1 MDLEQP
7 PPGPKTVTAARAAKE
22 AALASTSA
30 SRKKV
35 SYGAQDRRGP
45 LLWNSGLERLT
56 NRTRLP
62 GQPADVGVNLFYEDL
77 EWNPLFGPGDP
88 SGIIPRDTDQ
98 VPPGNM
104 ANAGGLILPWC
115 SNSQEVRRKAIVVYR
130 LGEDLDT
137 IEDPLLYV
145 FQYYWDNVGYFLPA
159 TFGSFDEKISMG
171 EGPSASLNV
180 DFILGPT
187 GDLVA
192 RAWA

>member
-7 PPGPKTVTAARAAKE
+7 PPGPKTVTATRAAKD
-22 AALASTSA
+22 AARASISA

-56 NRTRLP
+56 NQTRLP
-62 GQPADVGVNLFYEDL
+62 GQPADAGMNLYYEDL

-88 SGIIPRDTDQ
+88 SGILPRDTDQ
-98 VPPGNM
+98 VPPRNM
-104 ANAGGLILPWC
+104 ANAGGLLLPWC
-115 SNSQEVRRKAIVVYR
+115 SNSREVRQKAIIVYR

-137 IEDPLLYV
+137 IEDPLLYI

-171 EGPSASLNV
+171 EGPSSSLNV
-180 DFILGPT
+180 DFILGPA

>member
-7 PPGPKTVTAARAAKE
+7 PPGPKTVTAARAAKD
-22 AALASTSA
+22 AAGASISA

-62 GQPADVGVNLFYEDL
+62 GQPAAVGVNLFYEDL

-98 VPPGNM
+98 VPPRNM
-104 ANAGGLILPWC
+104 VRAGGLVLPWC
-115 SNSQEVRRKAIVVYR
+115 SNSKEVRQKAVVVYR

-137 IEDPLLYV
+137 IEDSPPVCLPVLLGQRGV
-145 FQYYWDNVGYFLPA
+145 LLPA

-171 EGPSASLNV
+171 EGPSSSLNV

-187 GDLVA
+187 GDLAA

>member
-7 PPGPKTVTAARAAKE
+7 PPGPKTVTATRAANDAARA
-22 AALASTSA
+22 SMSA

-56 NRTRLP
+56 NQTRLP
-62 GQPADVGVNLFYEDL
+62 GQPTVAGMNLYYEDL

-88 SGIIPRDTDQ
+88 SGIIRRDTDQ
-98 VPPGNM
+98 NPPRNM

-115 SNSQEVRRKAIVVYR
+115 SNSREVRQKAIIVYR
-130 LGEDLDT
+130 LWEDLDA
-137 IEDPLLYV
+137 IEDPLLYI
-145 FQYYWDNVGYFLPA
+145 FQYYWDNVGYSLPA
-159 TFGSFDEKISMG
+159 TFASFDEKISMG
-171 EGPSASLNV
+171 EGPSSSLNV
-180 DFILGPT
+180 DFILGPA